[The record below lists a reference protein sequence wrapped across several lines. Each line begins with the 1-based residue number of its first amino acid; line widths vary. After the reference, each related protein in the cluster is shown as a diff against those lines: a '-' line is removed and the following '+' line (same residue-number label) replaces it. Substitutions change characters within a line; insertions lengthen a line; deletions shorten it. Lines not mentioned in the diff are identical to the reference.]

1 MVATKLF
8 SFFVK
13 HLISPFFYT
22 LYIKIYFCDFTKNW
36 LKSPKK
42 RSQEAAKTKSN
53 QGDDAITI

>member
-22 LYIKIYFCDFTKNW
+22 LYIKIYFCDFTNKW
-36 LKSPKK
+36 PKSPKK